1 MALIAPHGADEL
13 RPLIVDDAR
22 RGELE
27 AEALTLPSLMMS
39 SAAAAN
45 AVMMG
50 AGYFTPLT
58 GYMNRADALSVA
70 ENMRTSDGSRI
81 AHLGELDAIKV
92 KAEGCVEKLNEAEK
106 LDNLRLQVENAFR
119 SDNLPQMAQ
128 SLGTFRASLV
138 RSVASPPR
146 SRHCRC

>member
-1 MALIAPHGADEL
+1 
-13 RPLIVDDAR
+13 
-22 RGELE
+22 
-27 AEALTLPSLMMS
+27 
-39 SAAAAN
+39 
-45 AVMMG
+45 
-50 AGYFTPLT
+50 
-58 GYMNRADALSVA
+58 
-70 ENMRTSDGSRI
+70 MRTSDGSRI
-81 AHLGELDAIKV
+81 AHLGELRAIKV

-138 RSVASPPR
+138 RSVASPPW